1 MFRSLIISLLI
12 VFDISELSSKRFFIA
27 VFMPVSGSNQ
37 QKNRD
42 QTQYTDVTG
51 ETSNASEENTSPVL
65 DKKPLS
71 ELSQKDK
78 NLTEAGREN
87 FTDPQ
92 LNHTKSHGS
101 DEEPLSETSAES
113 EADYLKPRET
123 NPVTSPTPGN
133 QISDAENAL
142 KISATPY
149 YPAHHTK
156 KIFDTS
162 VLV

>member
-65 DKKPLS
+65 DKK
-71 ELSQKDK
+71 
-78 NLTEAGREN
+78 T
-87 FTDPQ
+87 
-92 LNHTKSHGS
+92 TK
-101 DEEPLSETSAES
+101 
-113 EADYLKPRET
+113 
-123 NPVTSPTPGN
+123 
-133 QISDAENAL
+133 
-142 KISATPY
+142 
-149 YPAHHTK
+149 
-156 KIFDTS
+156 
-162 VLV
+162 